1 MIDIPF
7 LFPVTERLPED
18 PKRLKIVLDAK
29 VVYNGS
35 VGTIWGYDNAGN
47 VDVMFEGSIK
57 PLRVKR
63 SQLEHPDSL

>member
-7 LFPVTERLPED
+7 LFPVSAPPPED

-29 VVYNGS
+29 VMYNGS
-35 VGTIWGYDNAGN
+35 VGTVWGYDSAGN
-47 VDVMFEGSIK
+47 VDVMFPNSIK

-63 SQLEHPDSL
+63 SQLQHPDKL